1 MESRERGHW
10 QHGHSGPGI
19 CIAEW
24 KGANLAGRTC
34 KCQGRSGDFEGQEA
48 FAAGPRLT
56 LGEQLRVAL
65 RGGPEGRGGSG
76 APHPDPRPR
85 RSALTSSQGP
95 QLLPAPR
102 PRAGPEQRLRQSQC
116 TPVPNSNTCHTVY
129 NKVTV
134 PSFIRFPSF
143 KKIK

>member
-34 KCQGRSGDFEGQEA
+34 KCQGSSGDFEGQEA

-102 PRAGPEQRLRQSQC
+102 PRAGPEHSDSGRVNVLLSPTVTHA
-116 TPVPNSNTCHTVY
+116 TPSTTRSRSLPLFGFQVL
-129 NKVTV
+129 K
-134 PSFIRFPSF
+134 R
-143 KKIK
+143 